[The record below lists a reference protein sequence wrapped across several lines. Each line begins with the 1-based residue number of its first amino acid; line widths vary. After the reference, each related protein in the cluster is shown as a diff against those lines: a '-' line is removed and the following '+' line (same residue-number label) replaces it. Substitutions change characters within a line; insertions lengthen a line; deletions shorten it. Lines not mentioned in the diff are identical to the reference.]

1 MILAA
6 LLLLK
11 LSTTT
16 AATLLTLVAWLAP
29 SSCADG
35 QLETPDGLWCLQEL
49 YLLAAGLAGGA
60 CKMLGTAELALM

>member
-35 QLETPDGLWCLQEL
+35 QLETPDGLWCLQL
-49 YLLAAGLAGGA
+49 SFTSLQLAWQV
-60 CKMLGTAELALM
+60 ELARCWALLSLH